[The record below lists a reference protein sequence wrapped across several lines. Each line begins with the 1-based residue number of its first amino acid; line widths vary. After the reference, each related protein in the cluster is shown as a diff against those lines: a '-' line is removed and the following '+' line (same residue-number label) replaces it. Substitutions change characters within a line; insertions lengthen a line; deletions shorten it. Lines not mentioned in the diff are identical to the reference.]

1 MILYHGSNIEIENI
15 NLECG
20 RRGKDFGQGFY
31 LCADRQQAMKMAER
45 TVAREEVGVPTI
57 TAYSF
62 DENNLIT
69 PSALNVK
76 IFEKCSAEWAE
87 FILLNRQNRT
97 RQQAHTFDIV
107 YGPIADDKIG
117 LQLSRYQLRY
127 IAMDELVRQL
137 TFIHPTF
144 QYFFGTEIAISLL
157 EKVKENE

>member
-1 MILYHGSNIEIENI
+1 M
-15 NLECG
+15 
-20 RRGKDFGQGFY
+20 
-31 LCADRQQAMKMAER
+31 
-45 TVAREEVGVPTI
+45 
-57 TAYSF
+57 
-62 DENNLIT
+62 
-69 PSALNVK
+69 
-76 IFEKCSAEWAE
+76 
-87 FILLNRQNRT
+87 NRQNRT